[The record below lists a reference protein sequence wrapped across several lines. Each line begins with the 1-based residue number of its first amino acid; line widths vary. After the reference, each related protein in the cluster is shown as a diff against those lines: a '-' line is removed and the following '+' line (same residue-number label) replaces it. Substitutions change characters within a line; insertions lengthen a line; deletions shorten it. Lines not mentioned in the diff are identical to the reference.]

1 MARYRMEEEGWAVLV
16 SHYATET
23 PFEFFAEAFTLYLR
37 QPAEERYRLHPA
49 LLDFFMQRDRASK

>member
-1 MARYRMEEEGWAVLV
+1 MEEEGWAVLV